1 MAAVSDAVWSE
12 EDTTPDEIETALRE
26 LLAEKHAE
34 NGGFVPA
41 RVLNMLVFVESDYS
55 GEIANRLRG
64 VGRYHASRTVVLSYE
79 PHRERLNARV
89 TVASEGEPGPDEVA
103 LLRETAIVE
112 IGERHLDDLPTI
124 ADPLV
129 VSDLPTL
136 LWSPH
141 RHPEAA
147 DALLGLAQATL
158 IDSIEEPVWS
168 EAIERACTLS
178 ERAYVVD
185 LAWLRSTPWR
195 ERVAA
200 TFDPA
205 SMRPELDSLSAVEV
219 RHHPDSTVAAM
230 LFVGW
235 LASRLGW
242 KELSH
247 SRIVEGRTGHD
258 GVLAGN
264 ARSGR
269 GTDIE
274 LRLQADPELRV
285 PGLAGVRLSSGSV
298 MQLSLDRGPGGLHA
312 HRRDRAGTERTWT
325 LLGASRGE
333 GGILGEGI
341 RQALLRDPTYRPAL
355 QAAQAMLPEAEDEPP
370 QTAPK
375 ANESSGPPETDE
387 ARPA

>member
-1 MAAVSDAVWSE
+1 MVSDAVWSE
-12 EDTTPDEIETALRE
+12 EGTTPDAIEAALRE
-26 LLAEKHAE
+26 LLAEKHTE

-41 RVLNMLVFVESDYS
+41 RVLNMVVFVESEYS
-55 GEIANRLRG
+55 GEIANRLRN

-79 PHRERLNARV
+79 PRRERLNARV

-112 IGERHLDDLPTI
+112 IGERHLDDLSTI

-141 RHPEAA
+141 GHPEAA

-158 IDSIEEPVWS
+158 IDSIDEPVWS
-168 EAIERACTLS
+168 AAIERACALS
-178 ERAYVVD
+178 EHVYVVD

-200 TFDPA
+200 TFNPA
-205 SMRPELDSLSAVEV
+205 SMRPELSSLRSLEI

-242 KELSH
+242 ELDRS
-247 SRIVEGRTGHD
+247 VLEGQTGRD
-258 GVLAGN
+258 GML
-264 ARSGR
+264 SGR
-269 GTDIE
+269 ARAQGTDIE
-274 LRLQADPELRV
+274 LRLQAAPELKV
-285 PGLAGVRLSSGSV
+285 PGLAGVRLSSESGLD
-298 MQLSLDRGPGGLHA
+298 LSLDRGPGGLHA
-312 HRRDRAGTERTWT
+312 RRRWPTTRVAGGGADRHDGTERTWT

-341 RQALLRDPTYRPAL
+341 RQALLRDPTYTPAL
-355 QAAQAMLPEAEDEPP
+355 RAAHTMLPEAPP
-370 QTAPK
+370 A
-375 ANESSGPPETDE
+375 
-387 ARPA
+387 

>member
-1 MAAVSDAVWSE
+1 MEASAIVSDAVWSE
-12 EDTTPDEIETALRE
+12 EGTTPDAIEAALRE
-26 LLAEKHAE
+26 LLAEKHTE

-41 RVLNMLVFVESDYS
+41 RVLNMVVFVESEYS
-55 GEIANRLRG
+55 GEIANRLRH

-79 PHRERLNARV
+79 PRRERLNARV

-112 IGERHLDDLPTI
+112 IGERHLDDLSTI

-158 IDSIEEPVWS
+158 IDSIDEPVWS
-168 EAIERACTLS
+168 AAIERACALS
-178 ERAYVVD
+178 EQAYVVD

-205 SMRPELDSLSAVEV
+205 GMRPELRSLRSLEI

-242 KELSH
+242 ELGRS
-247 SRIVEGRTGHD
+247 VLEGQTGHD
-258 GVLAGN
+258 GML
-264 ARSGR
+264 SGR
-269 GTDIE
+269 ARAQQGANIE
-274 LRLQADPELRV
+274 LHLQAAPELKV
-285 PGLAGVRLSSGSV
+285 PGLASVRLISESGLD
-298 MQLSLDRGPGGLHA
+298 LSLDRGRGGLHA
-312 HRRDRAGTERTWT
+312 HRRWPTTGFADRHDGTERTWT

-341 RQALLRDPTYRPAL
+341 RQALLRDPTYTPAL
-355 QAAQAMLPEAEDEPP
+355 RAAHTMLPEG
-370 QTAPK
+370 T
-375 ANESSGPPETDE
+375 
-387 ARPA
+387 PA